1 MCCVVSETTAT
12 PPIRSHAAEVN
23 HRQADDSAAAD
34 GATRDAGGRQ
44 PPVAECHHVVG
55 ADPGDEG
62 FPNRTH
68 APTTAPP
75 LRTRASTNTRAA
87 RQ

>member
-12 PPIRSHAAEVN
+12 PPIRPHVAEVN

-44 PPVAECHHVVG
+44 PPVAECHHVV
-55 ADPGDEG
+55 
-62 FPNRTH
+62 
-68 APTTAPP
+68 APILATRASATRHMRPRQRRP
-75 LRTRASTNTRAA
+75 LRTRASTNASAA